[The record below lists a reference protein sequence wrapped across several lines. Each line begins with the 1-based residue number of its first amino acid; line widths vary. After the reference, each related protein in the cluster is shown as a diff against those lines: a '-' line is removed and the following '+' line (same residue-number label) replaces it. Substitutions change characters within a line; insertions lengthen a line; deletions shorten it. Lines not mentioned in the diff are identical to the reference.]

1 MSNPVLSEF
10 AMQFVLAS
18 IPVLITGIAYLGKQ
32 VISYI
37 KTRTSAE
44 QYALLEAAARQAVQ
58 AVEQTLHS
66 KAGAEKQRA
75 AVAIVNSALLSR
87 GIALDETR
95 IVAAVEAAV
104 YENLGVKFEIK

>member
-1 MSNPVLSEF
+1 
-10 AMQFVLAS
+10 MQFVLAS